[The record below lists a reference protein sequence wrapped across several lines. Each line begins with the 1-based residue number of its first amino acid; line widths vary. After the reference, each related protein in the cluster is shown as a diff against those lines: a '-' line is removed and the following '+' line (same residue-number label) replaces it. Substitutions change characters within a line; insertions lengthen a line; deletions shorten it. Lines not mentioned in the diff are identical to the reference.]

1 MLKKFEVQGFRNFK
15 NRITIHFDKV
25 KDYRF
30 NERFIKD
37 GFLNTILIYGKN
49 GVGKSNLGNAIF
61 DIKENFMRDHI
72 YHTSNYLNA
81 DTFQDYAYFN
91 YLFQFDDVEIAYS
104 YKKNENRE
112 LIEERLEV
120 GGQVLFDYVNKTK
133 ILREEAF
140 YLLQGSSLNLE
151 FIDENAS
158 LCNYLLINS
167 SLEHYPWMRNL
178 ADFVKGMTPIRGN
191 ITARNDERLL
201 MKACSKIIEHDL
213 VDEFE
218 DFLHTFDVQE
228 KLIAIKNPDGHRSLY
243 FKHDKLIDFIEN
255 CSSGTGA
262 LTLFF
267 STFYIADTIPFLY
280 LDEFDAFYHYE
291 LAEKIIHLLGN
302 TSKCQSIVTTHNT
315 NLLSNKLMRPDCYY
329 ILTNESITPITE
341 ATDRELREGH
351 NLEKLYKSGEF
362 HE

>member
-1 MLKKFEVQGFRNFK
+1 MLKTFEVQGFRNFK
-15 NRITIHFDKV
+15 NRMTIHFDKA

-30 NERFIKD
+30 NEQFIKD
-37 GFLNTILIYGKN
+37 GYLNTILIYGKN

-61 DIKENFMRDHI
+61 DIKENFMSNHI
-72 YHTSNYLNA
+72 YQTSNYLNA
-81 DTFQDYAYFN
+81 DSIHDYAYFN
-91 YLFQFDDVEIAYS
+91 YVFQFDDIEVAYS
-104 YKKNENRE
+104 YKKNEKRA

-133 ILREEAF
+133 IMREEAF
-140 YLLQGSSLNLE
+140 YLLQGSNLNLE

-158 LCNYLLINS
+158 LCNYLIVNT
-167 SLEHYPWMRNL
+167 SLEHYPWLRDF
-178 ADFVKGMTPIRGN
+178 ADFVKAMKPIRGN
-191 ITARNDERLL
+191 ITARNDEPLL
-201 MKACSKIIEHDL
+201 MKACAKIIENDL

-218 DFLHTFDVQE
+218 KFLHAFDIQE
-228 KLIAIKNPDGHRSLY
+228 NLVAIKNPDGHRSLY

-267 STFYIADTIPFLY
+267 SAFYTANKISFLY

-291 LAEKIIHLLGN
+291 LAEKIIHLLGDVN
-302 TSKCQSIVTTHNT
+302 KCQCIITTHNT